1 MLKTATFT
9 MRIRPEIK
17 AALMELASRESRT
30 ASAELEALVR
40 EKCKK
45 LGIPVG
51 DLKEHKNGG

>member
-17 AALMELASRESRT
+17 AALMELARRESRT

-45 LGIPVG
+45 LGIAVSTG
-51 DLKEHKNGG
+51 EARNAA

>member
-17 AALMELASRESRT
+17 AALMELARIESRT
-30 ASAELEALVR
+30 ASAELEALVK

-45 LGIPVG
+45 LGVSVVHE
-51 DLKEHKNGG
+51 KVAK